1 MTTPPMLSDPLKHLS
16 PYIYGTTRLG
26 DAKIPVAERVKMT
39 RAAMDTGVW
48 FHTSEQYD
56 DALQVL
62 GAAFN
67 EDRAHVPKLIFKVG
81 GENIAEVRTIIH
93 RQIKPL
99 GVDHMDIAQLC
110 VGGDLAEQLRTGGPC
125 YDELRRLRDEGLV
138 RQFVLE
144 VFPWTSVMPLEA
156 LKAGYTAGLIDACI
170 FYLNPLQRFAANPL
184 WDFIVERN
192 VPVIG
197 MRTVCGAPV
206 HRLRDVPG
214 AAWCDYL
221 QKRAVEVAPI
231 YERSG
236 VTNWTEFCVRFS
248 FGFSQ
253 VRATVGSTA
262 RVENLREFTTAVKN
276 ITPLPADIQ
285 ADLVK
290 LQRRW
295 SDETDI
301 HAKPWTM

>member
-1 MTTPPMLSDPLKHLS
+1 MATDSTSTFRLPSR
-16 PYIYGTTRLG
+16 YIYGTTRLG
-26 DAKIPVAERVKMT
+26 DVKIPVAERVKIA
-39 RAAMDTGVW
+39 RAAMETGVW
-48 FHTSEQYD
+48 FHTSDQYG
-56 DALQVL
+56 DAIQVL
-62 GAAFN
+62 ATAFS
-67 EDRAHVPKLIFKVG
+67 EARSRVPKLIFKVG
-81 GENIAEVRTIIH
+81 GENITEMRSIIH

-99 GVDHMDIAQLC
+99 GLDHMDIAQLC
-110 VGGDLAEQLRTGGPC
+110 LGGDMAEQFRSGGAC
-125 YDELRRLRDEGLV
+125 YDEFRRLRDEGLV

-144 VFPWTSVMPLEA
+144 VFPWTSQVPLEA
-156 LKAGYTAGLIDACI
+156 LRAGYTAGLIDACI

-184 WDFIVERN
+184 WDFIVDRN
-192 VPVIG
+192 IPVIG

-206 HRLRDVPG
+206 HALRDVPG

-236 VTNWTEFCVRFS
+236 VGNWTEFCVRFA
-248 FGFSQ
+248 FGFPQ

-262 RVENLREFTTAVKN
+262 RLENLREFTDSIKT

-285 ADLVK
+285 ADLVR

>member
-1 MTTPPMLSDPLKHLS
+1 MTIPVPSDALRPLS

-26 DAKIPVAERVKMT
+26 DAKLPRADRIKIA
-39 RAAMDTGVW
+39 RAAMDVGVW
-48 FHTSEQYD
+48 FHTSDQYG

-62 GAAFN
+62 AAAFA
-67 EDRAHVPKLIFKVG
+67 EDRARVPNLIFKVG
-81 GENIAEVRTIIH
+81 GNDIAEMRAIIH

-99 GVDHMDIAQLC
+99 GVDHMDVAQLC
-110 VGGDLAEQLRTGGPC
+110 LGGDLAEQFRTGGAC
-125 YDELRRLRDEGLV
+125 YDEFRRLREEGLV

-144 VFPWTSVMPLEA
+144 VFPWTSRVPLEA
-156 LKAGYTAGLIDACI
+156 VRAGHAAGLIEACI

-184 WDFIVERN
+184 WDLIVERN
-192 VPVIG
+192 IPVIG

-206 HRLRDVPG
+206 HALRDVPG

-236 VTNWTEFCVRFS
+236 ITNWTEFCVRFA
-248 FGFSQ
+248 FGFPQ

-262 RVENLREFTTAVKN
+262 RLENLREFTAAVKN
-276 ITPLPADIQ
+276 ITPLATDIQ
-285 ADLVK
+285 ADLVR